1 MKTIVLLL
9 VLSSVLALLN
19 GCRFKEPELMADYW
33 ATYDSMDEFTE
44 AYKAARRRQKSGEE
58 LTQDDNLLFKIDTVY
73 QPAFDLPEYTLYHI
87 SVGDYNLR
95 YWYCP
100 NDIEYSNNTTLNEL
114 LYITFYHPK
123 EGVDQFEQA
132 VQQYRKQN
140 QIEPTADGV
149 IYDATNRYVY
159 FRVGTS
165 YGYVAVPESMNTYE
179 TILPLCQYEVLEI
192 TETE

>member
-1 MKTIVLLL
+1 
-9 VLSSVLALLN
+9 
-19 GCRFKEPELMADYW
+19 MADYW

-58 LTQDDNLLFKIDTVY
+58 LTQDDNLLLRIDTVY

-100 NDIEYSNNTTLNEL
+100 VDLVETASTVNSF
-114 LYITFYHPK
+114 YISFPHPK
-123 EGVDQFEQA
+123 EGVDQFDQV
-132 VQQYRKQN
+132 VQQYRDEYKL
-140 QIEPTADGV
+140 EPTADGV
-149 IYDATNRYVY
+149 IYNPTNSLIC

-165 YGYVAVPESMNTYE
+165 YGCVSVPESMNTYE
-179 TILPLCQYEVLEI
+179 TILPLCQYEILEI
-192 TETE
+192 AETE